1 MTSAPKSASMAA
13 AEGTSTIEAASTTR
27 IPASRPSVMGAMVTE
42 PAATHDLEPDGTLA
56 SVSLEHPWVEP
67 PAPGAVVD
75 VAPGIAWLRMPLPF
89 QLNHINL
96 WLLEDGPGWTIVDT
110 GVGLDDTRALWERIF
125 TSHLRGRPVQRVL
138 VTHFHPDHMGNAGW
152 LTARWNTELWCT
164 QAEWLYAQF
173 AWRSRGAADFEPRL
187 AHFRRHGCG
196 PEALVQLGRRGNH
209 YPSLVPEVSSEFR
222 RIREADAIT
231 IGSRTFR
238 VMTVLGHAPE
248 HACRWDETGR
258 VLISGDQ
265 VLPKITTNVSV
276 WSEQPGLNP
285 LHLYLDSL
293 DRFEPM
299 APDTLVLPSHGLP
312 FRGLHARLGYLRDHH
327 AARLNEALDALVEPR
342 TAAELV
348 PVLFRR
354 ELDSHQLTFALGEAL
369 SHLRYLEDE
378 GRAVRAV
385 DADGVH
391 RFRKA

>member
-1 MTSAPKSASMAA
+1 MA
-13 AEGTSTIEAASTTR
+13 
-27 IPASRPSVMGAMVTE
+27 
-42 PAATHDLEPDGTLA
+42 
-56 SVSLEHPWVEP
+56 LEHPWTEP
-67 PAPGAVVD
+67 PAPADVRA
-75 VAPGIAWLRMPLPF
+75 VAPGIYWLRMPLPF

-110 GVGLDDTRALWERIF
+110 GVGLDDTRALWERVF
-125 TSHLRGRPVQRVL
+125 ATHLGGRPVSRVL

-152 LTARWNTELWCT
+152 LTARWKTELWCT

-248 HACRWDETGR
+248 HACLWDETGR

-285 LHLYLDSL
+285 LRLYLDSL

-312 FRGLHARLGYLRDHH
+312 FRGLHARPGYLRAHH
-327 AARLNEALDALVEPR
+327 TTRPNEALDGPVHPR
-342 TAAELV
+342 PAAELV
-348 PVLFRR
+348 PALFPPQ
-354 ELDSHQLTFALGEAL
+354 LDRHPLNLTLGDAIA
-369 SHLRYLEDE
+369 HLRFLEDG
-378 GRAVRAV
+378 GRAVRLV

>member
-1 MTSAPKSASMAA
+1 MNARYTATHDA
-13 AEGTSTIEAASTTR
+13 
-27 IPASRPSVMGAMVTE
+27 RPSVTGRPRPPTSARSSRNLL
-42 PAATHDLEPDGTLA
+42 AAHA
-56 SVSLEHPWVEP
+56 
-67 PAPGAVVD
+67 A
-75 VAPGIAWLRMPLPF
+75 PF

-96 WLLEDGPGWTIVDT
+96 WLLEDGDGWTIVDT

-125 TSHLRGRPVQRVL
+125 AAHLGGRPVRRVL

-152 LTARWNTELWCT
+152 LTARWKTELWCT

-222 RIREADAIT
+222 RIREADALT
-231 IGSRTFR
+231 IGRRTFR
-238 VMTVLGHAPE
+238 VLIALGHAPE
-248 HACRWDETGR
+248 HACLWDEAGR
-258 VLISGDQ
+258 LLIAGDQ

-285 LHLYLDSL
+285 LRLYLDSL

-299 APDTLVLPSHGLP
+299 APDSAGAAPSHGLP

-327 AARLNEALDALVEPR
+327 AARLNESLGCARR
-342 TAAELV
+342 TADRGGAGAGALPARARQPSAELRV
-348 PVLFRR
+348 GDARAP
-354 ELDSHQLTFALGEAL
+354 AL
-369 SHLRYLEDE
+369 SR
-378 GRAVRAV
+378 GRGARGPRRSTPTASTGSARPTARPRALSI
-385 DADGVH
+385 
-391 RFRKA
+391 

>member
-1 MTSAPKSASMAA
+1 MTL
-13 AEGTSTIEAASTTR
+13 
-27 IPASRPSVMGAMVTE
+27 
-42 PAATHDLEPDGTLA
+42 D
-56 SVSLEHPWVEP
+56 HPWTEP
-67 PAPGAVVD
+67 PAPADVRE
-75 VAPGIAWLRMPLPF
+75 VAPGIHWLRMPLPF

-96 WLLEDGPGWTIVDT
+96 WLLEDGDGWTIIDT

-125 TSHLRGRPVQRVL
+125 AAHLGGRPVRRVL

-152 LTARWNTELWCT
+152 LTARWKTELWCT

-209 YPSLVPEVSSEFR
+209 YPSLVPEVASEFR
-222 RIREADAIT
+222 RIGEGDSIT
-231 IGSRTFR
+231 IGRRTFR
-238 VMTVLGHAPE
+238 V
-248 HACRWDETGR
+248 
-258 VLISGDQ
+258 LIVRDQ

-276 WSEQPGLNP
+276 WSKQPWLDP
-285 LHLYLDSL
+285 LRLYLDSL
-293 DRFEPM
+293 DRFQPM

-312 FRGLHARLGYLRDHH
+312 FRGLHARLGQLRDHH

-354 ELDSHQLTFALGEAL
+354 ELDSHQLSFALGEAL
-369 SHLRYLEDE
+369 AHLRFLEDE
-378 GRAVRAV
+378 GRAVRLV